1 MSTQSHYEINV
12 SLNGS
17 HLFATHERSC
27 RDKEPTKKLVE
38 LFREK
43 FPETEGYKVDCTYW
57 AASGQK
63 TTF

>member
-1 MSTQSHYEINV
+1 MSHYEINV

-27 RDKEPTKKLVE
+27 RDKQPTKDLVD

-43 FPETEGYKVDCTYW
+43 FPESQGYKVDCTYYE
-57 AASGQK
+57 SVGHR